1 MIYQAEKQEHNNLC
15 FLSSMPISIFTHPP
29 FSFHIITTEGL
40 SCFQTGRDES
50 FCAWTLIP
58 EHPSLLVIEDAFED
72 VRFKDNALV
81 TGPPNIRFYAGCPLI
96 SSGGNAYRYGSLCV
110 IDTRPRHDIPAE
122 LYNLLVQFAELVV
135 REIEKEKLTV
145 LQSMVTRQFSMTA
158 SSDRSSTYELDD
170 NASTDDVD
178 AGRGNDGLRK
188 IGQANMKSTSA
199 SKLASA
205 SPTTTT
211 NRNNRNTSAS
221 TPNPAKKGMMGGL
234 IRAADCFMEGVFL
247 LDVRHP
253 EWKILYTN
261 EAANKLLGVPTDQQI
276 GESFWSTFHS
286 PGMEEPSSHFSQ
298 DIAGQKPFTMM
309 VETTV
314 GSVAASSGD
323 EGRLYFTIDWRPA
336 AIVEKLHPSQPL
348 VGIPSNIGMASQSAS
363 ASAASVRA
371 PLYYFAIMRAG
382 SMQPTHVACTNA
394 TAQIES
400 KVSRAMSLDSNE
412 TAPQGAAAAAGGV
425 GALITT
431 PTSIPDS
438 APGTLSRAQSD
449 QLTTATNASSALTR
463 DYSLTLPKGMMFK
476 KSSDNA
482 FVDVRLGPLIGQG
495 AYGRV
500 YRGTWNGNTVAVKVI
515 EMSDSKLG
523 LTTEEL
529 CIKNPIFEAVL
540 SSNLSHPNVVQT
552 YLYATRPMNTISNGS
567 ANGLER
573 AQSWEPHSSTGTA
586 SMNSGGGN
594 FDGTTSSAAVG
605 LFKDP
610 ETAALAS
617 GLTEVWLVSEY
628 CNRGPL
634 LTAIERGAFL
644 TQPAT
649 AYGQPNLIA
658 VLQTLQEL
666 AAAMAYLHS
675 NNILHGDLTGGNVLL
690 TASDKDARG
699 FTSKVVDFGLSRVM
713 QGEYMRTKTLG
724 CAEYMPH
731 ELITQGIL
739 TKAADVYAFGVITW
753 EIYLGKRAW
762 EGLKPSEVL
771 RKVANKEQLKFPTH
785 TPHRLRVLGEKCMA
799 IVPTERPTMNEVLNE
814 VNAILEDTMGILQ
827 QFLAASTAGD
837 GMLQF

>member
-1 MIYQAEKQEHNNLC
+1 M
-15 FLSSMPISIFTHPP
+15 
-29 FSFHIITTEGL
+29 
-40 SCFQTGRDES
+40 
-50 FCAWTLIP
+50 
-58 EHPSLLVIEDAFED
+58 
-72 VRFKDNALV
+72 

-96 SSGGNAYRYGSLCV
+96 SSGGNAYRYGSLCI
-110 IDTRPRHDIPAE
+110 IDTRPRHDIPAQ

-145 LQSMVTRQFSMTA
+145 LQSMVTRQFSVTA
-158 SSDRSSTYELDD
+158 SSDRSSISELDE
-170 NASTDDVD
+170 D
-178 AGRGNDGLRK
+178 ANNNGDAVNVGHGNCGLIK

-199 SKLASA
+199 RKLPSA

-211 NRNNRNTSAS
+211 TTTTTTNRNNSNTSAS
-221 TPNPAKKGMMGGL
+221 IPKPAKKGMMGGL

-247 LDVRHP
+247 IDVRHP

-276 GESFWSTFHS
+276 GESFWSTFHF
-286 PGMEEPSSHFSQ
+286 PGMKEPSSHFSQ

-309 VETTV
+309 VETKV
-314 GSVAASSGD
+314 GSVAASSGS

-336 AIVEKLHPSQPL
+336 ATVENLHPSQPL
-348 VGIPSNIGMASQSAS
+348 VGIPSDIGMVSQSAS
-363 ASAASVRA
+363 ASASSAGVRT
-371 PLYYFAIMRAG
+371 PLYYFAIIRAG
-382 SMQPTHVACTNA
+382 SMQPTQVACTTA
-394 TAQIES
+394 TAQTES
-400 KVSRAMSLDSNE
+400 KVSRAMSLDSNGR
-412 TAPQGAAAAAGGV
+412 APQAAAAGGV

-431 PTSIPDS
+431 PTRIPNS
-438 APGTLSRAQSD
+438 ATGTISRAHSD
-449 QLTTATNASSALTR
+449 QPTTATNTSSALTR

-515 EMSDSKLG
+515 EMSDSKMG

-552 YLYATRPMNTISNGS
+552 YLYATRPMNSTSNGG

-586 SMNSGGGN
+586 SMNSGGGG
-594 FDGTTSSAAVG
+594 FDGITSSAAVG

-739 TKAADVYAFGVITW
+739 TKLADVYAFGVITW

-771 RKVANKEQLKFPTH
+771 RKVANEEQLKFPTH

>member
-1 MIYQAEKQEHNNLC
+1 MFQKHAHLHSLT
-15 FLSSMPISIFTHPP
+15 FSPSLLSL
-29 FSFHIITTEGL
+29 IITTEGL
-40 SCFQTGRDES
+40 TCFQTGRDES

-135 REIEKEKLTV
+135 REIEKEKLTL

-158 SSDRSSTYELDD
+158 SSDRSSISELD
-170 NASTDDVD
+170 NGNNGD
-178 AGRGNDGLRK
+178 AVDGLRRSD
-188 IGQANMKSTSA
+188 QAMSTTSA
-199 SKLASA
+199 RKRTSA
-205 SPTTTT
+205 SPTTTK
-211 NRNNRNTSAS
+211 NRNSNTASA
-221 TPNPAKKGMMGGL
+221 PKPAKKAMMGGL

-247 LDVRHP
+247 LDVRHS

-261 EAANKLLGVPTDQQI
+261 EAANKLLGVPTNQQI

-286 PGMEEPSSHFSQ
+286 PGIEEPSSHFAQ

-314 GSVAASSGD
+314 GSVAATSGE
-323 EGRLYFTIDWRPA
+323 EGRSYFTIDLRPA

-348 VGIPSNIGMASQSAS
+348 VGIPSNIGMASLSAS
-363 ASAASVRA
+363 ATGERA
-371 PLYYFAIMRAG
+371 PLFYFAIMRAG
-382 SMQPTHVACTNA
+382 SMQSTHVACTPA
-394 TAQIES
+394 TALIES
-400 KVSRAMSLDSNE
+400 KVSRAMSLDSNGV
-412 TAPQGAAAAAGGV
+412 GATAAAAGGV
-425 GALITT
+425 GALLT
-431 PTSIPDS
+431 PPPSQRLLNSATSTAS
-438 APGTLSRAQSD
+438 LSGAHSD
-449 QLTTATNASSALTR
+449 QLTTATNASALTR

-482 FVDVRLGPLIGQG
+482 FVDVRLGPLIGRG
-495 AYGRV
+495 AYGKV

-552 YLYATRPMNTISNGS
+552 YLYATRPINGT
-567 ANGLER
+567 NGLER

-586 SMNSGGGN
+586 SMNSGGGGGCGGN
-594 FDGTTSSAAVG
+594 FDGTTNSAGVG

-617 GLTEVWLVSEY
+617 ALTEVWLVSEY

-771 RKVANKEQLKFPTH
+771 RKVANKEQLKFPSH

-799 IVPTERPTMNEVLNE
+799 IAPTERPTMNEVLNE

-837 GMLQF
+837 GILQF